1 MRFDKLS
8 VFVFI
13 LTFGLNCLSQEYFF
27 SKRDNEN
34 DDMISIIKNSK
45 AFHSQKSA
53 SVVLISAILDRD
65 IVISSIEYHDEQG
78 VIIARVYFNEDT
90 TYKERVLDGIKL
102 NYDELNFM
110 IGVYE
115 VFQKP
120 NRNSG
125 SGEIVYI
132 RVGEDYCWVYSN
144 FYGVA
149 FNGLKNYPLFFSAYS
164 TLTNIVAVQSPEPK
178 RKRRRK

>member
-1 MRFDKLS
+1 MKKLTTLIFS
-8 VFVFI
+8 
-13 LTFGLNCLSQEYFF
+13 LTFGLCCFSQEYFF
-27 SKRDNEN
+27 AKRESEDS
-34 DDMISIIKNSK
+34 DVISIIKNSK
-45 AFHSQKSA
+45 AFHSQKNA

-115 VFQKP
+115 VFEKP
-120 NRNSG
+120 NLSPLL
-125 SGEIVYI
+125 SAEVVYI

-144 FYGVA
+144 FYGVT

-164 TLTNIVAVQSPEPK
+164 TLMNIVAGNTQEQKGK
-178 RKRRRK
+178 RKKK